1 MLYVCICA
9 IYIESER
16 TELLFPFLSLNP
28 FGIFKN
34 DCKAIRR
41 KWKKKKTKP
50 EKKIKKRRSLSPLQY
65 LSFNYSER
73 IFLPYPISARYS
85 FTLSPPSR

>member
-50 EKKIKKRRSLSPLQY
+50 EKKNKETSISLSVT
-65 LSFNYSER
+65 
-73 IFLPYPISARYS
+73 IFIVQL
-85 FTLSPPSR
+85 F